1 MVWDMKD
8 LRVSNVATLLGVS
21 ADTVRRLVEDG
32 TIKGTRQDGRI
43 LIDGKSLV
51 DYIRQIAAQD
61 ERSTH
66 DTEVNSI
73 RNQLTGI
80 VTDITSDKVMTRVEM
95 ICGPFR
101 IVSLISTEAAQEM
114 KLEVGSLAVAGVK
127 STNVSVS
134 LP

>member
-1 MVWDMKD
+1 MVWGVKD

-21 ADTVRRLVEDG
+21 TDTVRRLVEDG
-32 TIKGTRQDGRI
+32 AIKGTRQYGRI

-51 DYIRQIAAQD
+51 DYIRQNAAKD
-61 ERSTH
+61 ERSKH
-66 DTEVNSI
+66 GTEVNSI

-80 VTDITSDKVMTRVEM
+80 VTDITSDNVMTRVEM

-114 KLEVGSLAVAGVK
+114 NLEVGSLAVAGVK